1 ARRFSRRARDERGR
15 SARRIL
21 RPLVLRGLFHRPRRH
36 EARGHGVQAA
46 AEETAGSEEK
56 EIALTR
62 SGCAAPC
69 KEQAGNREP
78 SSAPLFY
85 TRRLVLRSDQARASC
100 CWLRLAKM
108 HALHCPHAEEHRL
121 SASTRI

>member
-46 AEETAGSEEK
+46 AEETAASEEK

-69 KEQAGNREP
+69 KDQAGNREP

-85 TRRLVLRSDQARASC
+85 TRRLVLRPGKSTHPAVGFVSPKCTPSPALMLRSRAASRAQA
-100 CWLRLAKM
+100 
-108 HALHCPHAEEHRL
+108 
-121 SASTRI
+121 